1 MFIFL
6 IVFLALAGLLEY
18 LSLLGGTR
26 NVKTDFVLSRTRS
39 EPDEPI
45 EMTETVE
52 NLGRIPITY
61 FTTEI
66 AFPAGA
72 NLPAGVTVVTNPVQS
87 TVTDVFRLWWR
98 QKVQRS
104 MQFSVSKR
112 GVYIVTGKRV
122 ARGDFLGLRT
132 ESVSMD
138 LRRSVLIYPRRL
150 EDAALLQALGQYCG
164 ELSARRWLIRDPI
177 LTLGVREYTGNEPMR
192 TISWSQTARRGEL
205 MVREFDY
212 TRSLNCCVIFGNN
225 GLARDE
231 EKLMDRCCSM
241 VRTVCEEL
249 IANGVETDL
258 YLNAELAGYR
268 RDPYRKVSASR
279 SREEDVLDVLARA
292 TIASCCPMDT
302 MISRMLPDL
311 EGDRAFILV
320 APRDDWESQAALE
333 LLRSRTGQEVL
344 FLCADTGEGD

>member
-1 MFIFL
+1 MFIFF

-18 LSLLGGTR
+18 LSLRGGTR
-26 NVKTDFVLSRTRS
+26 SVETNFVLSRTRS
-39 EPDEPI
+39 EPDELI

-52 NLGRIPITY
+52 NLGRVPITY

-72 NLPAGVTVVTNPVQS
+72 NLPEGLTVVSNPVQT

-98 QKVQRS
+98 QRVQRS
-104 MQFSVSKR
+104 MRFSVSKR
-112 GVYIVTGKRV
+112 GVYVVTGKRV

-132 ESVSMD
+132 ESLPMD

-150 EDAALLQALGQYCG
+150 EDAQLLQALGQYCG

-177 LTLGVREYTGNEPMR
+177 LTLGIREYTGYEPMH

-225 GLARDE
+225 GLGREDE
-231 EKLMDRCCSM
+231 ELLDRCCSM

-249 IANGVETDL
+249 IVNGVEADL

-292 TIASCCPMDT
+292 TLASCCPMDT
-302 MISRMLPDL
+302 MISRMLPGM
-311 EGDRAFILV
+311 EGENAFILI
-320 APRDDWESQAALE
+320 APRDDQESRLALD
-333 LLRSRTGQEVL
+333 LLRTRTGQEVL
-344 FLCADTGEGD
+344 FLCAETLEGN